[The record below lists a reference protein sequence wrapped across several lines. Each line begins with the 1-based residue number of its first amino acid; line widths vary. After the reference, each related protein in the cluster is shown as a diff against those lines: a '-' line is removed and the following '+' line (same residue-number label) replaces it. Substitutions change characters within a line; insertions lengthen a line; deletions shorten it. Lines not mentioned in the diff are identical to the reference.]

1 MIFSSLN
8 RRTLL
13 QGAAAWTGAGVLG
26 SAQAQS
32 SKSAWPSKPIR
43 IIVPYNAGGSTDV
56 VARTLADGMAKR
68 LGKPV
73 LVDNRGGASGILG
86 TDAVARAP
94 ADGHTLLLQYSGY
107 HVGNPA
113 LFSQIRWKTSDF
125 APIALVMRAPHV
137 IAASATLPVAN
148 LKEFIAHGQ
157 KNKKGLFYASSGNGS
172 IQHIAGEMFGAQ
184 AKVAVTHVPYKGA
197 GPVITDLISGQV
209 DMFITTPPS
218 VIGHVQAGKL
228 KALAYAGPRRHP
240 SLPNVPTTAE
250 AGLPGYEVESWF
262 AVFAP
267 ARTPAAVT
275 ARLAAAVKTIVESD
289 TYRRKI
295 EDQGAFA
302 VYMGPGELGRFVE
315 QETQAWAKVV
325 REASIKAE

>member
-1 MIFSSLN
+1 MILKKA
-8 RRTLL
+8 LL
-13 QGAAAWTGAGVLG
+13 SIALCTAFGAA
-26 SAQAQS
+26 QADT
-32 SKSAWPSKPIR
+32 WPSKPITMV
-43 IIVPYNAGGSTDV
+43 VPSAPAGSTDI
-56 VARTLADGMAKR
+56 VARLIGEQLQTA
-68 LGKPV
+68 LGQSV
-73 LVDNRGGASGILG
+73 VIENRPGASGNIG
-86 TDAVARAP
+86 TEIVARAP

-125 APIALVMRAPHV
+125 APIAPVMRAPHV
-137 IAASATLPVAN
+137 VAVTATLPVSN

-157 KNKKGLFYASSGNGS
+157 KSKKGLFYASSGNGS
-172 IQHIAGEMFGAQ
+172 IQHIAGEMFGTQ
-184 AKVAVTHVPYKGA
+184 AKVPVTHVPYKGA

-240 SLPNVPTTAE
+240 SLPNVPTAAE

-267 ARTPAAVT
+267 AKTPAAVT
-275 ARLAAAVKTIVESD
+275 ARLAAEVKKIVESD
-289 TYRRKI
+289 TYRKKI

-302 VYMGPGELGRFVE
+302 AYMGPAELGKFVE

-325 REASIKAE
+325 RESNIKAE